1 MFGYVL
7 PARERLT
14 EEQQAGFQSM
24 YCGLCHTLREEYGF
38 AASLI
43 LNYDLTFL
51 AVLLSPGDAPASRCR
66 RCAAHPCQGRC
77 AAEKTAALKKAAA
90 CSVIL
95 AWWQVQDGVA
105 DSRGIKRLKYRLA
118 ALALRR
124 AYRRAEKD
132 CPAFDGETR
141 AQLAALAALER
152 SRCDTLDEPA
162 DAFARLLA
170 GVAAELDDPVQ
181 RRVYRE
187 LLYHMGRWIYLVD
200 AADDLHRDWE
210 SGNYNPVALRY
221 GLSDGT
227 FTDESKAAFSGTLDL
242 SVRQMAAAFELWDF
256 GCWTALLRSTFYEGL
271 YQVGN
276 AVLAGTF
283 HPRKRRGQAER
294 KQTEDRL

>member
-7 PARERLT
+7 PARERL
-14 EEQQAGFQSM
+14 EEGEQALFQGM

-51 AVLLSPGDAPASRCR
+51 AVLLSAGDAPALRCR
-66 RCAAHPCQGRC
+66 RCAAHPCKGRC

-95 AWWQVQDGVA
+95 AWWQLRDGVA
-105 DSRGIKRLKYRLA
+105 DSRGFRRLKYRLA
-118 ALALRR
+118 ALALGR
-124 AYRRAEKD
+124 AYRRAAAD

-141 AQLAALAALER
+141 RQLARLGELER
-152 SRCDTLDEPA
+152 CRCDTLDEPA
-162 DAFARLLA
+162 DAFAQLLA
-170 GVAAELDDPVQ
+170 GVAAELDEPVQ

-200 AADDLHRDWE
+200 AADDLEEDCK
-210 SGNYNPVALRY
+210 SGNYNPLALRY
-221 GLSDGT
+221 TLRDGALS
-227 FTDESKAAFSGTLDL
+227 ESDRAAFAATLDI

-256 GCWTALLRSTFYEGL
+256 GDFAPLLRSTFYEGL
-271 YQVGN
+271 YQVGA

-283 HPRKRRGQAER
+283 HKAKHSRRAER